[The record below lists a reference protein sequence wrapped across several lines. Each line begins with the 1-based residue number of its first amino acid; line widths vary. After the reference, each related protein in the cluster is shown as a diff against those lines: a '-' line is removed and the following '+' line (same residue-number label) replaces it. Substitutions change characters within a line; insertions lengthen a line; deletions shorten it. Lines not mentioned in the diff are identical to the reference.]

1 MAIQVD
7 RDLEWYPMMNKILG
21 KLDKLKEEIDLVKSN
36 SELQLKEFDKVI
48 KLSKQVSHSQEI
60 SKGSITHNHTDFK

>member
-1 MAIQVD
+1 MAIQID
-7 RDLEWYPMMNKILG
+7 RDLEWFPMMNKIVG

-48 KLSKQVSHSQEI
+48 KK
-60 SKGSITHNHTDFK
+60 K